1 MVTVALRYD
10 LRAPEWAATQHEA
23 LYRACIEQA
32 EWGERSGVD
41 LVTFSEHHGVDDG
54 YLPAPLTMAGAVV
67 GRTRTT
73 PVLVAACLVPLHDPV
88 RLAEQLAVLDL
99 VSGGRVGIVAGTGYV
114 LGEFE
119 MAGLDRRDRV
129 RLQEEAV
136 ATMRA
141 AWTGEPFEY
150 RDRTVRVTPRPVSVP
165 HPRMYLGGSGESAAR
180 RAARLRLGF
189 YCAVGDLGLRAIY
202 DEECRAV
209 GHAGV
214 SIVPTWPG
222 FVHVTEDPERA
233 WATIV
238 DYAWYDA
245 STYRDW
251 QMKGQRSSVQ
261 SFAEN
266 LAQLKAE
273 GIYRVLTPDECVALA
288 EEQGPDGK
296 LTLHPLLA
304 GMPAELG
311 WEGLELFASKVL
323 PRIRTGPAADGA
335 RLDAWRGVP
344 VRPDDDPAPVDT

>member
-1 MVTVALRYD
+1 MRGAGGL
-10 LRAPEWAATQHEA
+10 
-23 LYRACIEQA
+23 
-32 EWGERSGVD
+32 GESKGVD

-67 GRTRTT
+67 GRTRAT

-88 RLAEQLAVLDL
+88 RLAEQLTVLDL
-99 VSGGRVGIVAGTGYV
+99 VSAGRVGIVAGTGYV
-114 LGEFE
+114 LDEFR

-129 RLQEEAV
+129 RLQEEAI

-141 AWTGEPFEY
+141 AWSGEPFDY
-150 RDRTVRVTPRPVSVP
+150 RGRTVRVTPRPVSEP
-165 HPRMYLGGSGESAAR
+165 HPRVYLGGSGESAAR

-189 YCAVGDLGLRAIY
+189 YCAVGDLALRAIY
-202 DEECRAV
+202 EEECRAA
-209 GHAGV
+209 GFAGV

-222 FVHVTEDPERA
+222 FVHVSEDPERA
-233 WATIV
+233 WAQIV

-266 LAQLKAE
+266 LAQLQRE
-273 GIYRVLTPDECVALA
+273 GIYRVFTPDECVAFA
-288 EEQGPDGK
+288 EEQGPEGK

-311 WEGLELFASKVL
+311 WESLELFASKVL
-323 PRIRTGPAADGA
+323 PRIRSGPAADGA
-335 RLDAWRGVP
+335 RPEAWAGIPVPDVPDRGE
-344 VRPDDDPAPVDT
+344 AAG